1 MAKLA
6 AALPPDQ
13 LAAVLAAMHK
23 GSAPASA
30 GSLSAR
36 VVPTE
41 APVATHVQREP
52 ESPRVVPTEAPVATH
67 VHREPESP
75 KAFVATQ
82 VKLEP
87 ESPVGVDDRH
97 EQPQGEGEGPEGQ
110 AAKKVKRGKTACQ
123 TLHVDSYA
131 LATNFATLYTRAQT
145 ICDLAKRED
154 SDWHWANAEAETLR
168 TALTPV
174 QEVLNTANSDVL
186 TKRFDKLQADKG
198 EATEKFLNTTKR
210 DLDTAISTISSLLV
224 PLSKMHAS
232 KYMPIVVKR
241 EKANKLAKAKAKAAI
256 RME

>member
-6 AALPPDQ
+6 AALSPDQ
-13 LAAVLAAMHK
+13 LAVVLAAMHK

-41 APVATHVQREP
+41 APVPTHVKQEP
-52 ESPRVVPTEAPVATH
+52 ESN
-67 VHREPESP
+67 
-75 KAFVATQ
+75 
-82 VKLEP
+82 
-87 ESPVGVDDRH
+87 VGVDDRH
-97 EQPQGEGEGPEGQ
+97 EHPQGEGEDAEGK
-110 AAKKVKRGKTACQ
+110 AAKKIKRGKTASEV
-123 TLHVDSYA
+123 LHVDSYA

-168 TALTPV
+168 TALTSV
-174 QEVLNTANSDVL
+174 QEVLNTANSEVL

-210 DLDTAISTISSLLV
+210 DLETAISTISSLLV

-232 KYMPIVVKR
+232 KYMPIVVKK
-241 EKANKLAKAKAKAAI
+241 EKGKKSAKAKAKAAI
-256 RME
+256 RTE